1 MTAPTVS
8 GSSTWE
14 ATLAEARTDSSAG
27 SFVALA
33 TNGLTRA
40 YRLAGLLLGNA
51 PDAEDA
57 VGDALER
64 AWARFGQ
71 LRDPDGFE
79 PWFDRIVINGC
90 RDRLRRRRTV
100 RFIPLEPGHDRPA
113 TGDPFRDV
121 IERDDVLR
129 SMRVLSDEEREI
141 VVLHF
146 WADLTLT
153 DVARRTGLPVGT
165 VKSRLHRA
173 LERMRHQP

>member
-8 GSSTWE
+8 GSTTWE
-14 ATLAEARTDSSAG
+14 ATLAETRTDSSAEV
-27 SFVALA
+27 FVALA

-40 YRLAGLLLGNA
+40 YRLAGLLLDNA
-51 PDAEDA
+51 SDAEDA

-64 AWARFGQ
+64 AWSRFGQ

-79 PWFDRIVINGC
+79 PWFDRIVVNGC

-100 RFIPLEPGHDRPA
+100 RFIPLEPAHDRPA
-113 TGDPFRDV
+113 TVDPFRDV
-121 IERDDVLR
+121 IDRDDVLR
-129 SMRVLSDEEREI
+129 SMRDLSDDERVI

-153 DVARRTGLPVGT
+153 EVAARAGLPVGT

-173 LERMRHQP
+173 LERMRQE